1 MILHL
6 INKLP
11 SPNTFAIKISPIFF
25 FNPQVNEI
33 GPAQTFLALG
43 FLSVSLPPGRI
54 SPSSPTVLVLEENM
68 KALWLCVLP
77 CLVPF
82 LGSLTQAEEGLEFPS
97 FDGKARVININDKN
111 YKKALKRYDMLC
123 LLYHE
128 PLGFNKELQ
137 KQYQLTELVLEL
149 AAQVLEDKDIGFGMV
164 DSQED
169 AKVAKKLGL
178 EEEGSVYIFKNE
190 RVIEYDGEL
199 SADTLVEF
207 LLDLLEDPVE
217 LISNALELRAF
228 DRMDEETRLIG
239 YFKGEDSEYFRA
251 FQEAAEHFQ
260 PYIKFFGTFDKGVAK
275 ELTLKMNEVDFYEPF
290 MDEPVTIPGKPHL
303 EEDIVEFVKIHRRP
317 TLRKLRAK
325 DMFETWEDDMEGI
338 HIVAFAEAED
348 PDGFEFLE
356 ILKEV
361 ARDNTN
367 NPDLSIV
374 WIDPDN
380 FPLADSIWLHMPD
393 DENLPSAEELED
405 WIEDVLSGKVNTED
419 DDNDI
424 AVPVNDDDDDDDID
438 DFDDDDDEDDD
449 ANL

>member
-1 MILHL
+1 
-6 INKLP
+6 
-11 SPNTFAIKISPIFF
+11 
-25 FNPQVNEI
+25 
-33 GPAQTFLALG
+33 
-43 FLSVSLPPGRI
+43 
-54 SPSSPTVLVLEENM
+54 M
-68 KALWLCVLP
+68 KALWFSVLP
-77 CLVPF
+77 CLF
-82 LGSLTQAEEGLEFPS
+82 LLLACLALAEEGLEFPS
-97 FDGKARVININDKN
+97 FDGKDRVIDINDRN

-128 PLGFNKELQ
+128 PLSSNKELQ
-137 KQYQLTELVLEL
+137 KQYQMTELVLEL

-164 DSQED
+164 DSQD
-169 AKVAKKLGL
+169 DSKVAKKLGL

-190 RVIEYDGEL
+190 RVIEFDGEL

-207 LLDLLEDPVE
+207 LLDL
-217 LISNALELRAF
+217 RAF
-228 DRMDEETRLIG
+228 DRMEEETRLIG

-290 MDEPVTIPGKPHL
+290 MDEPVTIPGKPHS
-303 EEDIVEFVKIHRRP
+303 EEDIVEFVTAHRRP
-317 TLRKLRAK
+317 TLRKLRAE

-338 HIVAFAEAED
+338 HIVAFAEEED

-374 WIDPDN
+374 WIDPDD
-380 FPLADSIWLHMPD
+380 FPLLTTYWEKTFKVDLFKPQIGVVNVTDCM
-393 DENLPSAEELED
+393 AEHA
-405 WIEDVLSGKVNTED
+405 GR
-419 DDNDI
+419 
-424 AVPVNDDDDDDDID
+424 
-438 DFDDDDDEDDD
+438 
-449 ANL
+449 

>member
-1 MILHL
+1 
-6 INKLP
+6 
-11 SPNTFAIKISPIFF
+11 
-25 FNPQVNEI
+25 
-33 GPAQTFLALG
+33 
-43 FLSVSLPPGRI
+43 
-54 SPSSPTVLVLEENM
+54 M
-68 KALWLCVLP
+68 KAPWLCVLP

-82 LGSLTQAEEGLEFPS
+82 LASLSLAEEGLEFPS
-97 FDGKARVININDKN
+97 FDGKERVININEKN

-123 LLYHE
+123 LFYHE
-128 PLGFNKELQ
+128 PLGFDKELQ
-137 KQYQLTELVLEL
+137 KQYQMAQLVLEL

-169 AKVAKKLGL
+169 AKVAQKLGL

-190 RVIEYDGEL
+190 RVIEFDGEL

-228 DRMDEETRLIG
+228 DRMEEETRLIG
-239 YFKGEDSEYFRA
+239 SFKGEDSEYFRA

-338 HIVAFAEAED
+338 HIVAFAEEED

-361 ARDNTN
+361 ARDNTH

-380 FPLADSIWLHMPD
+380 FPLLTTYWEKTFKVDLFKPQIGVVNVTDADSVWLHMPD
-393 DENLPSAEELED
+393 DEHLPSAEELED

-424 AVPVNDDDDDDDID
+424 PVPVDDDDDDDDDIG
-438 DFDDDDDEDDD
+438 DFDDDDEDEDDD
-449 ANL
+449 DGNL